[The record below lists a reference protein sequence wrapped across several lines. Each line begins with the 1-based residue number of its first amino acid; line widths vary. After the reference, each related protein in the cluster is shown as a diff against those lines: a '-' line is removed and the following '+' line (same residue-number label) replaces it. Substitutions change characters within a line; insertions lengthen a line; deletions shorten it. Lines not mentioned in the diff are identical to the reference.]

1 MTALA
6 LILRKQDSFCVQP
19 GQNFLSSIHDAEH
32 RKARGASEI
41 DVTAWQERRAG
52 TYTQ

>member
-1 MTALA
+1 MKAVLGFVTLLTGVEMELA
-6 LILRKQDSFCVQP
+6 
-19 GQNFLSSIHDAEH
+19 DAEH
-32 RKARGASEI
+32 RKVRGASEI